1 MDQTLP
7 HIRLNA
13 FLAQSGISSRRKADD
28 LIASG
33 NVRVNGKRA
42 ILGQKVSTTDSVEV
56 QMKGGWKQIK
66 TEKNIVHYLVYKPR
80 GYVSSAAKQRQ
91 GEKIVTSLVPR
102 TPRVFPV
109 GRLDK
114 ESEGLIL
121 LTNDGELAQKLT
133 HPSSKVTKTYE
144 VHAVF
149 PSGYTERI
157 LEQKLVRLRK
167 GVFLGEG
174 SLDSAQDK
182 RRTAPCTIEII
193 RFDDSQN
200 VTLRFILSEG
210 RNRQIR
216 KMLGTILGEV
226 KKLVRTQIGNLD
238 ISIFPQPY
246 TTGVKQIL
254 QLNARQVEML
264 SK

>member
-28 LIASG
+28 LITSG

-42 ILGQKVSTTDSVEV
+42 ILGQKVTTTDTVEV

-167 GVFLGEG
+167 GIELEE
-174 SLDSAQDK
+174 